1 MMNTQ
6 KLIDTAGEL
15 TADDK
20 GLLAMDESNRADC
33 NRAARRGDYSASMEI
48 QAMEP
53 VGGQQ

>member
-1 MMNTQ
+1 MNTQ
-6 KLIDTAGEL
+6 KLFDTAREL

-48 QAMEP
+48 QAMKP

>member
-1 MMNTQ
+1 MMNNQ
-6 KLIDTAGEL
+6 KLIDMAREL

-33 NRAARRGDYSASMEI
+33 NRAARRGVSSASMEI